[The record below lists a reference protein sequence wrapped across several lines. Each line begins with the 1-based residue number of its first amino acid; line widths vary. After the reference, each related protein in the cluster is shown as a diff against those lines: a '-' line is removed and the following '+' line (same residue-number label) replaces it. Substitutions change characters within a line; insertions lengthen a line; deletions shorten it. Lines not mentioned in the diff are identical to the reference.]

1 MSERFSFR
9 WVSSLLLAATV
20 AGSMWGQSA
29 ARQKIHSLPDFDS
42 RVQAASSEAPET
54 VGQAL
59 ARGIVARRL
68 AHVESFLVAAQAA
81 RPGTRIVVNR
91 QGLPKLF
98 FREGKAL
105 SAPSTGE
112 PEEIAKAFLREHA
125 AVFPFAPGEVEQLSL
140 TVKDVTRDATYLAFT
155 QTLDGVPVFEGQIKF
170 TLSAAGE
177 VIQVGCGE
185 VMPGLNLSTKPALSP
200 EQATETASASVGGK
214 GTLSRVPELVIFP
227 LEASTARLAW
237 RVFFEVGPEYW
248 YEILVDAED
257 GNPLYR
263 HNLYVNSGQA
273 RVWKQSPMQGSREMV
288 TFDDHELPPGVLVTT
303 GNNADAYIDATGN
316 DQPDPLNG
324 GGLQQGRG
332 YSSTQVFDFPFG
344 DGTVGLNPRLY
355 MAASVTNLF
364 YFINAAH
371 KYYYDLGF
379 TEGAGNFQTDNFGQG
394 GAGNDAV
401 LGEAQYGGFTDNAS
415 FATPPDG
422 TAPHLRVGL
431 WTRGTSSY
439 TDDLDSD
446 YGGQTMFHEYG
457 HGVSHRLVGAG
468 TSTSCLNQVQ
478 SGAMGEG
485 WSDYFAISYYNNPVV
500 GAYEGQ
506 NATRGIRRQS
516 YEGYT
521 FTYEDLGNSGYEV
534 HYDGELWAATL
545 WDLRK
550 SLGQALTDK
559 LVVNGL
565 KSTPCSPS
573 MTDARDAI
581 LSADVATNLGAR
593 ASIWTV
599 FARHG
604 MGYSASGSDG
614 DMFTG
619 TVYNAAY
626 DLPPDLQANRNP
638 AITSTPPGVV
648 GLGDSYSYQ
657 VTATNPNSG
666 VLSFALGSGPAGMTI
681 DSTTGMIRWTAGFTG
696 PQRVKVTVTDGKG
709 GKVVHGFLLAV
720 RTRLTAGA
728 PIVISGAMNSAGSAY
743 LDVPADVPVLQVTLR
758 GGSGDADLFVIY
770 PNGYYAYSARD
781 GSTET
786 LSLANPAQGR
796 WGIEVDGYT
805 SYSGVSLMAALVTPT
820 PLAVNTSLTSL
831 SGVVGSERLY
841 RISPAGALSFTVS
854 TSGGSGDV
862 DLYLRRGKPAVC
874 QTSVYVGM
882 TCQYDARSVAIG
894 NYDSITVTNPG
905 ADDWYLDLSAY
916 AAYSGVTLT
925 VTGVVPPPD
934 HWKGEYFDNMTLSGN
949 PAWIRDDGTGMLAFE
964 WGTGGPCTN
973 CGIPAAGF
981 SVRWTRTL
989 EFQAGK
995 YRFSSTSDDGM
1006 RVYVDGLLRIDDWK
1020 DHAPTDNTAEV
1031 NLEAGTHTV
1040 IVEYYQNAGG
1050 ATAKLSWA
1058 LVSGVACSQ
1067 TVAADHWKG
1076 EYFTNMTLGGSA
1088 QMVRDDGIGAIA
1100 FNWGDG
1106 TPSGSCSVPSD
1117 GFSVRWTRVAAF
1129 PAGAYHFKATS
1140 DDGIRVY
1147 VDGSLKID
1155 AWKIQAPTDYTA
1167 DVALSAGAHTLVVE
1181 YYDATGGAMAKL
1193 SWEASP
1199 CVATVAADRWKGE
1212 YFNNATLN
1220 GSPVMVRDDG
1230 AATLAFDWGYGTPS
1244 ASCGIPV
1251 DRFSARWTRAVTLD
1265 AATYRFH
1272 ATVDDGVR
1280 LYVDGVLKIDGWRI
1294 QAPTEYTADVVLA
1307 AGAHSLVMEYYEDG
1321 GGAMAKLSWELLP
1334 QCVATV
1340 AADHWKGEYF
1350 NNMTLGGS
1358 PSMVRDDGTG
1368 ALAFDWG
1375 YGTPSASC
1383 GIPVD
1388 RFSARWTRAVA
1399 LDAGTYR
1406 FRVTSDDGARL
1417 YVDGVV
1423 KIDQW
1428 RDQAPTE
1435 STADVVLAAG
1445 THTLILEYYENTGG
1459 TMAKLSWEVLPS
1471 CVVAVAADHWKGE
1484 YFSNMT
1490 LGGSP
1495 LMVRDDGTGM
1505 LAFDWGMGTPS
1516 SGCGI
1521 PTDQFSVRWTR
1532 AVTLN
1537 AGTYR
1542 FTATSDDGMRL
1553 YVDGAL
1559 KIDQWRDQA
1568 TTVST
1573 ADVALA
1579 AGTHTLIV
1587 EYYDNGGGAVAKL
1600 SYSAA
1605 TGTIQVTTNLSAAS
1619 FTIAGPAN
1627 YSGSGT
1633 TWTRTDAPAGDYT
1646 ITFGAVSG
1654 YTAPAGQTK
1663 TLAVGG
1669 TITFTGTYTSTLT
1682 PGITEFPAP
1691 TSGSSPYDITAGPD
1705 GNLWFTEWSGNK
1717 IGRITPSGTSTEF
1730 PMPTASSSPNVITTG
1745 PDGNLWL
1752 TEWGTNKVGRM
1763 TPAGVLTEFPVPTSG
1778 SSPGGIVAGP
1788 DGNVW
1793 FTEESGNKIARMT
1806 LAGTITEFPVP
1817 TSGGYPYRIV
1827 VGSDSNLWFV
1837 EYYGNKIGRIT
1848 TSGAITEFPLPT
1860 ANSNPEGIA
1869 AGPDGN
1875 LWFTEWG
1882 SNKIGRIT
1890 TSGTLTEFPVPTPSS
1905 GPNKITA
1912 GPDGN
1917 LWFTEENGNK
1927 IGRITPSGTITE
1939 FPVPTASSRP
1949 WGIAAGPDGNLW
1961 FTEYAGNKI
1970 GRFVIPTG
1978 AGTIQVTTNVSA
1990 ATFTISGPAIYSGS
2004 GTTWTRTD
2012 APAGA
2017 YTITF
2022 GAVSGYTAPAAQTQT
2037 LTAGGTIA
2045 FTGTYSAVTTGTIQ
2059 VTTNLSAATF
2069 TLSGPATY
2077 SGSGT
2082 SWTKTN
2088 APAGA
2093 YTITFGA
2100 VSGYTTPA
2108 AQTKTLSAG
2117 GTITFTGTYASTGG
2131 GTITEFPVPDG
2142 SPYGIA
2148 AGPDG
2153 NLWFTDLGSNR
2164 IGRITT
2170 SGTIT
2175 EFVVPTAGSD
2185 PGGIA
2190 AGPDGNL
2197 WFTENSGNKIGR
2209 ITPSGTIT
2217 EFPVP
2222 TSGSSPGWITAGPDG
2237 NVWFTENSGNKIGRI
2252 TPSGTITEFPIP
2264 TSGCDPEGI
2273 TAGPDGNL
2281 WFVEYFGN
2289 KIGRITPSGAITE
2302 FPVPTAASSPA
2313 GIAAGPDGNLWFTEW
2328 DGNKIGRIT
2337 PSGTITEFTI
2347 PTYYSIPVVITKG
2360 PDGNLWFTEFFGNKI
2375 GRITPSGTITEFT
2388 VPYYLGFPVGIT
2400 AGPDGNVWFAE
2411 LGGYIG
2417 RLVIA
2422 P

>member
-29 ARQKIHSLPDFDS
+29 ARQKKHSLPDFDS
-42 RVQAASSEAPET
+42 RSQAASSEAPET

-68 AHVESFLVAAQAA
+68 ANVESFVVAQQAA
-81 RPGTRIVVNR
+81 RPGTRIVANR

-98 FREGKAL
+98 LREGHAL

-125 AVFPFAPGEVEQLSL
+125 AVFPFAPGEVDQLSL

-155 QTLDGVPVFEGQIKF
+155 QTLDGVPVFEGQVKF

-214 GTLSRVPELVIFP
+214 GTLSGVPELVIFP
-227 LEASTARLAW
+227 LDTSTARLAW
-237 RVFFEVGPEYW
+237 RVFMDVESEGS

-288 TFDDHELPPGVLVTT
+288 TFDDRELPPGVLVTT

-316 DQPDPLNG
+316 DQPDPLNS

-332 YSSTQVFDFPFG
+332 YSSTQVFDFAFG

-415 FATPPDG
+415 FSITPDG

-446 YGGQTMFHEYG
+446 YGGQTMFHECG
-457 HGVSHRLVGAG
+457 HGVSNRLVGAR

-485 WSDYFAISYYNNPVV
+485 WSDYFAISYYNNPVL

-521 FTYEDLGNSGYEV
+521 FTYEDVGNSGYEV
-534 HYDGELWAATL
+534 HNDGEIWAATL

-550 SLGQALTDK
+550 SLGQTVTDR

-573 MTDARDAI
+573 MTDARDSI
-581 LSADVATNLGAR
+581 LSADVATNGGANR

-614 DMFTG
+614 DVFTG

-626 DLPPDLQANRNP
+626 DLPPDLQTLPNP
-638 AITSTPPGVV
+638 VITSTPPGVV
-648 GLGDSYSYQ
+648 GMGDSYSYQ

-666 VLSFALGSGPAGMTI
+666 VLSFALSSGPAGMTI
-681 DSTTGMIRWTAGFTG
+681 DSATGMIRWTAGFTG

-805 SYSGVSLMAALVTPT
+805 SYSGVSLMAALPTPT
-820 PLAVNTSLTSL
+820 PVAVNTSLTGL
-831 SGVVGSERLY
+831 SGVLGSETFY

-874 QTSVYVGM
+874 QTSAYVGM

-894 NYDSITVTNPG
+894 NSDSITVTNPG

-925 VTGVVPPPD
+925 VTGVVPPAD

-949 PAWIRDDGTGMLAFE
+949 PVLVRDDGTGMLAFD
-964 WGTGGPCTN
+964 WGVGGPCTN
-973 CGIPAAGF
+973 CGIPAVGF

-989 EFQAGK
+989 TFQAGK

-1020 DHAPTDNTAEV
+1020 DHAPTDNTADV

-1067 TVAADHWKG
+1067 TAAADHWKG
-1076 EYFTNMTLGGSA
+1076 EYFANMTLVGTP
-1088 QMVRDDGIGAIA
+1088 QMVRDDGVGVIA

-1106 TPSGSCSVPSD
+1106 TPSASCNVPSD

-1129 PAGAYHFKATS
+1129 QAGAYHFKATS

-1167 DVALSAGAHTLVVE
+1167 DVALSAGTHTLVVE
-1181 YYDATGGAMAKL
+1181 YYDATGGAVAKL
-1193 SWEASP
+1193 SWEALP
-1199 CVATVAADRWKGE
+1199 CVAAVAADHWKGE
-1212 YFNNATLN
+1212 YFSNPTLN

-1230 AATLAFDWGYGTPS
+1230 TGPLAFDWGYGTPS
-1244 ASCGIPV
+1244 ASCGVPV
-1251 DRFSARWTRAVTLD
+1251 DRFSARWTQAVTLD

-1280 LYVDGVLKIDGWRI
+1280 LYVDGALQIDGWRV

-1321 GGAMAKLSWELLP
+1321 GGAMAKLSWEILP
-1334 QCVATV
+1334 QCLATV

-1399 LDAGTYR
+1399 LDAGMYR
-1406 FRVTSDDGARL
+1406 FHVTSDDGARL

-1459 TMAKLSWEVLPS
+1459 TMAKLSWELLPS
-1471 CVVAVAADHWKGE
+1471 CVVTVAADRWKGE

-1505 LAFDWGMGTPS
+1505 LAFDWGIGTPS
-1516 SGCGI
+1516 AGCGI
-1521 PTDQFSVRWTR
+1521 PSDQFSVRWTR

-1537 AGTYR
+1537 AATYR

-1573 ADVALA
+1573 ADVALT

-1600 SYSAA
+1600 SYSAPI
-1605 TGTIQVTTNLSAAS
+1605 GTIQVTTNLSAAS
-1619 FTIAGPAN
+1619 FAIAGPAT

-1633 TWTRTDAPAGDYT
+1633 AWTRTDAPAGDYT

-1654 YTAPAGQTK
+1654 YTTPAAQTQ
-1663 TLAVGG
+1663 TLAAGG

-1691 TSGSSPYDITAGPD
+1691 NSGSSLYDITAGPD
-1705 GNLWFTEWSGNK
+1705 GNLWFTEWSGNR
-1717 IGRITPSGTSTEF
+1717 IGRITPSGTIAEF

-1752 TEWGTNKVGRM
+1752 TEWGSNKVGRV
-1763 TPAGVLTEFPVPTSG
+1763 TPAGVITEFPVPTTG
-1778 SSPGGIVAGP
+1778 SSPGGIVTGP
-1788 DGNVW
+1788 DGNLW

-1837 EYYGNKIGRIT
+1837 EYYGNKMGRIT

-1882 SNKIGRIT
+1882 SNRIGRIT
-1890 TSGTLTEFPVPTPSS
+1890 TSGTLTEFAVPTASS
-1905 GPNKITA
+1905 GPNKIAA

-1917 LWFTEENGNK
+1917 LWFTEDSGNNL
-1927 IGRITPSGTITE
+1927 GRITPSGIITE

-1970 GRFVIPTG
+1970 GRFVISSA
-1978 AGTIQVTTNVSA
+1978 AGTIQVTTNLSA

-2022 GAVSGYTAPAAQTQT
+2022 GAVSGYTAPASQGQT
-2037 LTAGGTIA
+2037 LAAGGTIA

-2082 SWTKTN
+2082 SWTKTS

-2117 GTITFTGTYASTGG
+2117 GTITFTGTYSAVTTGNWQ
-2131 GTITEFPVPDG
+2131 ITSSSSV
-2142 SPYGIA
+2142 YGIV
-2148 AGPDG
+2148 
-2153 NLWFTDLGSNR
+2153 S
-2164 IGRITT
+2164 
-2170 SGTIT
+2170 
-2175 EFVVPTAGSD
+2175 TA
-2185 PGGIA
+2185 
-2190 AGPDGNL
+2190 
-2197 WFTENSGNKIGR
+2197 T
-2209 ITPSGTIT
+2209 
-2217 EFPVP
+2217 
-2222 TSGSSPGWITAGPDG
+2222 GWITQ
-2237 NVWFTENSGNKIGRI
+2237 SGNNL
-2252 TPSGTITEFPIP
+2252 SGTMTLSGTPCA
-2264 TSGCDPEGI
+2264 TSGALTGTLSGNSLSLDLNENGQHVILTGTLAANGNSASGTYAAPEGGC
-2273 TAGPDGNL
+2273 TAGDRGT
-2281 WFVEYFGN
+2281 W
-2289 KIGRITPSGAITE
+2289 
-2302 FPVPTAASSPA
+2302 
-2313 GIAAGPDGNLWFTEW
+2313 
-2328 DGNKIGRIT
+2328 
-2337 PSGTITEFTI
+2337 SGT
-2347 PTYYSIPVVITKG
+2347 
-2360 PDGNLWFTEFFGNKI
+2360 
-2375 GRITPSGTITEFT
+2375 RTP
-2388 VPYYLGFPVGIT
+2388 
-2400 AGPDGNVWFAE
+2400 
-2411 LGGYIG
+2411 
-2417 RLVIA
+2417 
-2422 P
+2422 